1 MPIAK
6 CKEYSGSFMS
16 WGFFEKI
23 NEQTFE
29 KKFIVSFR
37 KTFEFSVNSNIK
49 LLSKLQKKMFQKM
62 SCIRTKR
69 ILERCPILRNFDKF
83 KKVQKKVF
91 NICLTLDFFCHFSVY
106 HQVKN
111 LLVIGCEIFPRN
123 ANPFYVKTNKERW
136 KNFRFNESWN
146 SRHFQVTIC
155 NSLKLL
161 TIMQGLFEFLILHI
175 WQIQIAFCSKGK

>member
-1 MPIAK
+1 MYAFLRWVLKILWLNICPFLSVK
-6 CKEYSGSFMS
+6 NMVVVLCLGGSLKK
-16 WGFFEKI
+16 KI
-23 NEQTFE
+23 WTDFW

-91 NICLTLDFFCHFSVY
+91 NICLTLDFFA
-106 HQVKN
+106 
-111 LLVIGCEIFPRN
+111 IFQSTI
-123 ANPFYVKTNKERW
+123 K
-136 KNFRFNESWN
+136 
-146 SRHFQVTIC
+146 SRIC
-155 NSLKLL
+155 WL
-161 TIMQGLFEFLILHI
+161 
-175 WQIQIAFCSKGK
+175 